1 MDNFFMIYVEGK
13 NSPVAQY
20 TTIEEAEN
28 DAIRLCEKEKR
39 KTYILKAIEKF
50 ELKNIEKT
58 IL

>member
-20 TTIEEAEN
+20 ATIEEAEN

-39 KTYILKAIEKF
+39 KTYILKSIEKF